1 MDKVP
6 VIGGATHNI
15 EDFSSF
21 FCSELVAGAL
31 ERGGVIKKISA
42 SEVAPVDLCMFNFY
56 KKDYLQIKGK
66 NKLLNGFNTTSP
78 EGFGT
83 YAGIP

>member
-1 MDKVP
+1 M
-6 VIGGATHNI
+6 
-15 EDFSSF
+15 
-21 FCSELVAGAL
+21 
-31 ERGGVIKKISA
+31 IKKISA